1 MKIKNILSLIL
12 ALCLVLGLCACG
24 GGEET
29 TETEAATEAATE
41 AVTEAATEAATEAM
55 EETEAADN
63 GMVTYRVKVVDEA
76 GNPIVGA
83 MVQICL
89 DTCLPGMTNEEG
101 VAAYQVAEA
110 DYKVS
115 FLALPEGYTYT
126 TEETAFYFESGST
139 EMTITLKAEG

>member
-1 MKIKNILSLIL
+1 MKIKSVFSLIL

-24 GGEET
+24 GNEEA
-29 TETEAATEAATE
+29 TEATENTEAVTEAATE
-41 AVTEAATEAATEAM
+41 AVTEAATEAV
-55 EETEAADN
+55 EETEAAND
-63 GMVTYRVKVVDEA
+63 GTVTYRVQVVDEA
-76 GNPIVGA
+76 GSPIVGA

-89 DTCLPGMTNEEG
+89 DTCLPGMTN
-101 VAAYQVAEA
+101 AAGIAEYQVVEA

-126 TEETAFYFESGST
+126 TEETEFYFDAGPT

>member
-41 AVTEAATEAATEAM
+41 AVTEAATEAATEAS
-55 EETEAADN
+55 EETEADN
-63 GMVTYRVKVVDEA
+63 GTVTYKVTVVDEA
-76 GNPIVGA
+76 GAPIAGA

-89 DTCLPGMTNEEG
+89 DTCLPGMTNAEG
-101 VAAYQVAEA
+101 VAEYQVAEA

-126 TEETAFYFESGST
+126 TEETEFYFESGST

>member
-1 MKIKNILSLIL
+1 MKIKNIMSLIL

-24 GGEET
+24 GSEE
-29 TETEAATEAATE
+29 ATE
-41 AVTEAATEAATEAM
+41 AVDDGT
-55 EETEAADN
+55 
-63 GMVTYRVKVVDEA
+63 VTYRVKVQDEA
-76 GNPIVGA
+76 GSPIVGA

-101 VAAYQVAEA
+101 VAEYQVAEA

-126 TEETAFYFESGST
+126 TEETEFYFDAGST